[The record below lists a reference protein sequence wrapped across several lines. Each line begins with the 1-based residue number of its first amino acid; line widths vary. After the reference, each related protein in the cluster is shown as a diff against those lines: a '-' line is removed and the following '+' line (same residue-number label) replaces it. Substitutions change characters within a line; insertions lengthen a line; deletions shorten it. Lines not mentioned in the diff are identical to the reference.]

1 MKFIVVINRNLRL
14 KDTNFSFITDFE
26 SNFEYIINLLYL
38 FIIIFKYTI
47 IIVLLFLGILSFI
60 EKINANAKNRCFQ
73 EDYSKKDNKKYWLGI
88 LYLFLG
94 LGFLFNYLIFFL
106 IWLVNL
112 LPDGLLIQYFEKSMV
127 LPLSSSSKSFLGS
140 NLERTIII
148 IISLGSLYGILNLII
163 SIWFLFQFKNIK
175 NPKVVIIYL
184 IHSLFFCII
193 FGFTAGL
200 KVIL

>member
-60 EKINANAKNRCFQ
+60 EKINANTKNRCFQ
-73 EDYSKKDNKKYWLGI
+73 EDYPKKDNKKYWLGI

-112 LPDGLLIQYFEKSMV
+112 LPDGLLIQYFEKSMDI
-127 LPLSSSSKSFLGS
+127 PLSSSSKSFLGS

>member
-1 MKFIVVINRNLRL
+1 MKFIVVINKNLRL

-26 SNFEYIINLLYL
+26 NNFEYIINLLYL

-73 EDYSKKDNKKYWLGI
+73 EDFPKKDNKKYWLGI

-112 LPDGLLIQYFEKSMV
+112 LPDGLLIQYFEKSMDI
-127 LPLSSSSKSFLGS
+127 PLSSSSKSFLGS